1 LNLPITDLAGNQR
14 VWDGRIDMGCYEYG
28 APPVS
33 NDNPELPVPTDGI
46 VLSLYPNPVYATASK
61 GSYSF
66 IEFTLPVKAKQP
78 PVVEVYDLKG
88 RRVRSLT
95 ISHSY
100 NDLVRKQGC
109 PNRSAAGGEFYSTV
123 FDCRDERGGKL
134 ASGIY
139 LVRIKADGNSQTAKM
154 TVIR

>member
-1 LNLPITDLAGNQR
+1 
-14 VWDGRIDMGCYEYG
+14 M
-28 APPVS
+28 
-33 NDNPELPVPTDGI
+33 
-46 VLSLYPNPVYATASK
+46 ASK

-95 ISHSY
+95 ISRSY
-100 NDLVRKQGC
+100 NDLVRQAGLSKQV
-109 PNRSAAGGEFYSTV
+109 SSGGEFYSTV
-123 FDCRDERGGKL
+123 FDCKDERGGKL